1 MDSPVTRPASVTARE
16 AGLCS
21 CRRLPILRP
30 GETASVRSRRQLAL
44 VLFIAACIAS
54 FGLFVSPALAS
65 DCNEPDDCA
74 AAATTAR
81 NPLIPIAAAGL
92 GTALGAAVRPR
103 PPVRE
108 PPVVDTPRPEPEAPP
123 SPPCQAEM
131 DSLLAARAIGRAL
144 LPALQQLR
152 DYAAYLDNL
161 FEFTRLRGYLG
172 AVTDLAFLRQSL
184 MGSSPSGGV
193 ASSIVYSVLKG
204 IFKEELKQAAMTIM
218 ADGQTFDIG
227 AMVSKGATEAQKKAF
242 LAALK
247 EALTRQTLSYGQ
259 RALYIDGVS
268 NAIPQGLDPQGPV
281 ARAVERALRTKWAEG
296 LASNATKF
304 VDVSMS
310 VYNMG
315 SGIAASRAML
325 AEIRGLMS
333 QIRQQ
338 IFDLQ
343 NYLDDE
349 AMPAL
354 DLALSALSGCLKF
367 HIDRYGPG
375 WRERWTVQYGS
386 ESLQAL
392 QATGIDRHLS
402 GQGDP

>member
-1 MDSPVTRPASVTARE
+1 MTRSPLVKPSDPR
-16 AGLCS
+16 LCS
-21 CRRLPILRP
+21 CRSIHVLRP
-30 GETASVRSRRQLAL
+30 EDTAIARSRRQLAL
-44 VLFIAACIAS
+44 ILLVASCIAS
-54 FGLFVSPALAS
+54 FGLLVSPALAS
-65 DCNEPDDCA
+65 DCNEPNDCA

-92 GTALGAAVRPR
+92 GAALGAAVRPR

-108 PPVVDTPRPEPEAPP
+108 PPPVVDTPRPEPESPP

-193 ASSIVYSVLKG
+193 ASSLIYSVLKG

-218 ADGQTFDIG
+218 ADGQTFDVG
-227 AMVSKGATEAQKKAF
+227 AMLTKGATEAQKKAF

-247 EALTRQTLSYGQ
+247 EALTRKTLSFGQ
-259 RALYIDGVS
+259 QALYIDGVS
-268 NAIPQGLDPQGPV
+268 NAIPKGLDPQGPV
-281 ARAVERALRTKWAEG
+281 AQAVERALRTKWAER

-333 QIRQQ
+333 QVRQQ

-375 WRERWTVQYGS
+375 WRERWMVQYGS

-392 QATGIDRHLS
+392 QATGIERHLS
-402 GQGDP
+402 SQGNP